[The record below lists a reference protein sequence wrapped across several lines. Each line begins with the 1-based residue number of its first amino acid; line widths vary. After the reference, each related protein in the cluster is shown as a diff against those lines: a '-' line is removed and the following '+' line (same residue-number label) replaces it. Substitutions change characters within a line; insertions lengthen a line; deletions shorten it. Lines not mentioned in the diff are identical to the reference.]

1 MLTLQPNNL
10 DKDESNR
17 RQQNTLHPRSHRTTG
32 GWSGLICREK
42 PSSPEVVKDA
52 DALIIRTRT
61 ICNRELLEGSNV
73 RFIGTA
79 TIGFDH
85 IDTAYCQQAGI
96 TWSNCPGCNAGAVEQ
111 YLHAVLLLLQKEKGI
126 NLQESCLGIIGVGH
140 VENVSGRWRNA
151 SDWKCYWTTLL
162 EQTREKKASVH

>member
-1 MLTLQPNNL
+1 MKVIVDNKIPYIREVIEQLA
-10 DKDESNR
+10 DEVVYLPGKAF
-17 RQQNTLHPRSHRTTG
+17 T
-32 GWSGLICREK
+32 
-42 PSSPEVVKDA
+42 PEVVKDA

-111 YLHAVLLLLQKEKGI
+111 YLHAVLLLPGVLLQALPSKH
-126 NLQESCLGIIGVGH
+126 QAPWSGH
-140 VENVSGRWRNA
+140 QVLPAAFQFPPSI
-151 SDWKCYWTTLL
+151 C
-162 EQTREKKASVH
+162 